1 MKVSEITNRE
11 VANYLRLEYDFLE
24 PAELAELDHLIVASK
39 RFIENYTGLAEF
51 ELDNYEEITHVVF
64 VLCQD
69 MYDNRSYYV
78 DKNNINNMVSSILG
92 MHSKNL
98 L

>member
-1 MKVSEITNRE
+1 MKASEITNRE

-24 PAELAELDHLIVASK
+24 PAELAELDHMVVASK
-39 RFIENYTGLAEF
+39 RFIENYTGRTEL